1 MNGSAG
7 GQHKVRAGGIL
18 SRLARDRR
26 GNTLAMMAIALVP
39 LVGIAGSAIDTA
51 RVYYVKVR
59 LQQACDAGVLAGR
72 KTMDGTD
79 FNTDAYQQAQAF
91 FGNNFKTGMLGS
103 QPPSFV
109 PVKTTE
115 NQVAGT
121 ASVVVPMTLTK
132 MMGMAPVTL
141 NVVCEAKL
149 EIPNLDVMFVLDT
162 TGSMTDTNPG
172 DLQNKITSLRSSVLN
187 FYDTVEAAKRTGTQ
201 VRYGFVPYSS
211 NVNVGMLLKPE
222 WMVDEATYQSRIPDK
237 TTTSTSTS
245 TDNNDYVYTYG
256 SWAKI
261 GGTAVSTTSAG
272 APENCFAPASTT
284 RTVST
289 YTDWSSPSGSA
300 TRTLTQVINGK
311 AYSARVTN
319 GTCVIT
325 TTEYS
330 DYTQRR
336 TETRSPN
343 PNKGKQTT
351 TTSTT
356 YWWNYQPVKVNV
368 SSLKGS
374 GATMAGG
381 TLPPQQ
387 IANNF
392 GYRSDITWNAANAC
406 IEERQ
411 TVKQTSYTTIPTAAY
426 DLDVDMV
433 PTSDPETRWK
443 PWLPKMI
450 YVRNSFTGLT
460 SASINT
466 NNQGSNSG
474 TNPSYPN
481 INDFNSAYN
490 APCPSPAAKLASL
503 TRSKVESYVN
513 GLTPGGFTHHDIGF
527 LWGTRLLSPTG
538 LFASENASAPNGSAI
553 SRHLIFMTDGD
564 TDTKRISYDAYGLSA
579 IDQRR
584 TNGMPTDTDQNT
596 IVANRLSALCTVAK
610 RKNITV
616 WVIAFGTSLSQM
628 LSDCASDGRSFQAN
642 NAAQLNQTFS
652 NIAAQIAKLRVSR

>member
-7 GQHKVRAGGIL
+7 GQHKVQAGGIL

-222 WMVDEATYQSRIPDK
+222 WMVDEATYQSRIPDT

-392 GYRSDITWNAANAC
+392 GYRNDITWNAANAC